1 MLRKAPQIAA
11 NDNGN
16 SPKIRLEMVESPVLT
31 VVEVEIFDALISN
44 IKLLVANDNDT
55 PPLKEENP

>member
-1 MLRKAPQIAA
+1 MSRRISQLPG

-55 PPLKEENP
+55 PPLKKENP

>member
-1 MLRKAPQIAA
+1 MERPA
-11 NDNGN
+11 NDNGDE
-16 SPKIRLEMVESPVLT
+16 PQIRRVSLESPPIC

-44 IKLLVANDNDT
+44 IKLLVANDNET